1 MRRLPWVLLIAALAG
16 AGCSGA
22 AHAAPAPISNPC
34 RLLTIAEASVALGEP
49 LVRSDVQHFGPIIRC
64 RFFDASGDEPL
75 WLDAA
80 DAATFEG
87 LAHLPDVEPVSGI
100 GDRALW
106 QHNELATF
114 LYILKGGNMVSIGL
128 PRTLSSLTPAV
139 RKAAELIAERMQ
151 ASKAQ
156 AKENP

>member
-1 MRRLPWVLLIAALAG
+1 MRRLPGLLLIAALAG

-22 AHAAPAPISNPC
+22 ARAASTPIANPC
-34 RLLTIAEASVALGEP
+34 RLLTIAEASVALGEN

-64 RFFDASGDEPL
+64 RFFNASGDEPL

-80 DAATFEG
+80 DAETFEG

-114 LYILKGGNMVSIGL
+114 LYVLKGGKMVSIGL
-128 PRTLSSLTPAV
+128 PRTLSSVTPAI
-139 RKAAELIAERMQ
+139 RQAAKVIADRM
-151 ASKAQ
+151 
-156 AKENP
+156 